1 MKASIASFFLLCAAA
16 LAAPD
21 ASEWAK
27 PRLFHEA
34 FDLKFDDQIK
44 VDSKEKT
51 EAPKSAIFSD
61 NDAYWFHVE
70 PYDETEWVQRIVISG
85 EDVIAITLDDAYPN
99 FPVRVHWINEK
110 LIFIRVWWGRIVGTD
125 IIFDVEKQVYLSLEM
140 VVDGTQLYNQTRQA
154 LEKADQGGVRQ

>member
-1 MKASIASFFLLCAAA
+1 M
-16 LAAPD
+16 
-21 ASEWAK
+21 
-27 PRLFHEA
+27 
-34 FDLKFDDQIK
+34 
-44 VDSKEKT
+44 
-51 EAPKSAIFSD
+51 
-61 NDAYWFHVE
+61 
-70 PYDETEWVQRIVISG
+70 ISG